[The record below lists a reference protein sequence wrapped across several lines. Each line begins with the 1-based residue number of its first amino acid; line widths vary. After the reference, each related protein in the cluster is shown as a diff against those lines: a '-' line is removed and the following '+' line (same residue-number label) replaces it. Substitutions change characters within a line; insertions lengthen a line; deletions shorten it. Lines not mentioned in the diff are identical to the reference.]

1 MTYKL
6 YLTDSAGTHELP
18 ALEVPLT
25 RVKNE
30 KMTTV
35 EPLSGNVYD
44 DFIATKRVWT
54 HTWAY
59 LTKIEYDALDVI
71 YERMKTDWTYPQL
84 TIDDES
90 VSDLVVKFEFG
101 AKNIIDDCGEV
112 QDVTVSFRET
122 RQIDS
127 GSGVLLLDDSDSKL
141 YVNNN
146 EFMEL

>member
-1 MTYKL
+1 MYKI

-18 ALEVPLT
+18 PLEVPLT

-44 DFIATKRVWT
+44 DYIATKRTWA

-59 LTKIEYDALDVI
+59 LTKEEYDLLDAI
-71 YERMKTDWTYPQL
+71 YERQKTEWTYPQL
-84 TIDDES
+84 TIDGEN
-90 VSDLVVKFEFG
+90 VSGLVVKYELG
-101 AKNIIDDCGEV
+101 PKNIIDECGTV

-122 RQIDS
+122 RQL
-127 GSGVLLLDDSDSKL
+127 GS
-141 YVNNN
+141 
-146 EFMEL
+146 

>member
-1 MTYKL
+1 MTYKI

-18 ALEVPLT
+18 PLEVPLT

-44 DFIATKRVWT
+44 DFIATKRTWS

-59 LTKIEYDALDVI
+59 LTKDEYDMIDEI
-71 YERMKTDWTYPQL
+71 YERMKSDWTYPRL
-84 TIDDES
+84 TIDGES
-90 VSDLVVKFEFG
+90 VTNLVVKFDLG
-101 AKNIIDDCGEV
+101 AKNIINDCGEV

-122 RQIDS
+122 RQ
-127 GSGVLLLDDSDSKL
+127 L
-141 YVNNN
+141 
-146 EFMEL
+146 EA

>member
-1 MTYKL
+1 MAYTI

-18 ALEVPLT
+18 PLEVPLT

-44 DFIATKRVWT
+44 DYIATKRTWT
-54 HTWAY
+54 HTWRY
-59 LTKIEYDALDVI
+59 LSEDEYALLDEI
-71 YERMKTDWTYPQL
+71 YERMKSEWTYPQL
-84 TIDDES
+84 TIDGEN
-90 VSDLVVKFEFG
+90 VTDLVVKYELG

-122 RQIDS
+122 RQL
-127 GSGVLLLDDSDSKL
+127 GS
-141 YVNNN
+141 
-146 EFMEL
+146 

>member
-1 MTYKL
+1 MAYVI

-18 ALEVPLT
+18 PLEVPLT

-44 DFIATKRVWT
+44 DYIATKRTWA
-54 HTWAY
+54 HTWRY
-59 LTKIEYDALDVI
+59 LSEDEYALLDEI
-71 YERMKTDWTYPQL
+71 YERMKSEWTYPQL
-84 TIDDES
+84 TIDGEN
-90 VSDLVVKFEFG
+90 VTDLVVKFELG

-122 RQIDS
+122 RQL
-127 GSGVLLLDDSDSKL
+127 GS
-141 YVNNN
+141 
-146 EFMEL
+146 

>member
-1 MTYKL
+1 MAYKI

-18 ALEVPLT
+18 PLEVPLT

-44 DFIATKRVWT
+44 DYISTKRAWA

-59 LTKIEYDALDVI
+59 LSKEEYDLLDAI
-71 YERMKTDWTYPQL
+71 YERMKSEWVYPQL
-84 TIDDES
+84 TIDGEN
-90 VSDLVVKFEFG
+90 VNNLVVKYELG

-112 QDVTVSFRET
+112 QDITVSFRET
-122 RQIDS
+122 RQI
-127 GSGVLLLDDSDSKL
+127 GS
-141 YVNNN
+141 
-146 EFMEL
+146 

>member
-1 MTYKL
+1 MEYKI

-18 ALEVPLT
+18 PLEVPLT

-44 DFIATKRVWT
+44 DYIATKRTWA

-59 LTKIEYDALDVI
+59 LSKDEYDLLDAI
-71 YERMKTDWTYPQL
+71 YERMKSEWTYPRL
-84 TIDDES
+84 TIDGEG
-90 VSDLVVKFEFG
+90 VTDLVVKFELG

-112 QDVTVSFRET
+112 QGVTVSFRET
-122 RQIDS
+122 RQ
-127 GSGVLLLDDSDSKL
+127 L
-141 YVNNN
+141 
-146 EFMEL
+146 EM